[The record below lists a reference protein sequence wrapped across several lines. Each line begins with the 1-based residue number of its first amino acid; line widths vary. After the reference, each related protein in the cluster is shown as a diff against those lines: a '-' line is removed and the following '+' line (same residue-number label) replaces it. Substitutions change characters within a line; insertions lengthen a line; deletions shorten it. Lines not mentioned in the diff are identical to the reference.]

1 MVISE
6 KKILGGG
13 VQDPELACL
22 GTWEPLEFFFS
33 FFSPF
38 LLISVD
44 LLWGGKVDY
53 KDSHV
58 FFLAFCHVFYIHKN
72 CFGGGMRLVKGA
84 MQEG

>member
-13 VQDPELACL
+13 VQDPVLACL

-33 FFSPF
+33 FIPPF
-38 LLISVD
+38 LLISVGV
-44 LLWGGKVDY
+44 LGGGKVDY

-58 FFLAFCHVFYIHKN
+58 FCFSLLPCFLHS
-72 CFGGGMRLVKGA
+72 
-84 MQEG
+84 